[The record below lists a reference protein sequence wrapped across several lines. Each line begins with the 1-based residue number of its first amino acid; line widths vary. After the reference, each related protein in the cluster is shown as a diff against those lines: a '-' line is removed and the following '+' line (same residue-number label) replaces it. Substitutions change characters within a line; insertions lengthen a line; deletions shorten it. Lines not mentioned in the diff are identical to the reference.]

1 MAGAAQTVASSSGFV
16 LASNFITNFIL
27 SASLQHVWS
36 TIESQQIIVLM
47 PLFKVNLPANVG
59 IFFGYIMMIASFDLV
74 PVDSFVDEYGG
85 MTPTEPINENFEAVG
100 FESLYVLINLG
111 TILIL
116 VIVFP
121 ILIIAERIMR
131 RLKFAWA

>member
-1 MAGAAQTVASSSGFV
+1 
-16 LASNFITNFIL
+16 
-27 SASLQHVWS
+27 
-36 TIESQQIIVLM
+36 M